1 MKKEYT
7 KPQMEVVRIN
17 MSATIL
23 VDSKV
28 DSLGGNSGLG
38 LGGGSNGAARG
49 RESDDWDDEW

>member
-1 MKKEYT
+1 MKKEYM

-38 LGGGSNGAARG
+38 LGGGSNQGGRS

>member
-1 MKKEYT
+1 M

-28 DSLGGNSGLG
+28 TGLGGNSGLG
-38 LGGGSNGAARG
+38 LGGGSSSGG
-49 RESDDWDDEW
+49 RSREEDDWDDEW